1 MNRAIELNKGYKLG
15 VLVSYAEGILIAQQ
29 KKAEFTQLM
38 QKVLATDVYSE
49 DPSWRRNRLANI
61 VAQQRARWLMDK
73 LVEIFAE

>member
-1 MNRAIELNKGYKLG
+1 
-15 VLVSYAEGILIAQQ
+15 
-29 KKAEFTQLM
+29 
-38 QKVLATDVYSE
+38 VYSE